1 MRAPLLE
8 RLLARGVPT
17 GAVEDWRAHAWRVLA
32 PGTGFPG
39 VACGARER
47 SAAGSSAASGSE
59 GSGSAVSGSAGSGGW
74 LMLAS
79 PVHLIAGMRGVS
91 LAEDGLLTLSPQE
104 ADWLAS
110 EFNRAFAAGGA
121 RLLRGRGQRLL
132 CLIEASTR
140 GAPPPL
146 TTDPATIIGR
156 DILAHLPQGPTGA
169 SLRALMSET
178 EIWLHD
184 HPLNDAR
191 RARDEPAI
199 GGLWLWGGGRGDE
212 PLPPLDLWSHGDDP
226 LFGAYAPRERYQRD
240 ARSGIIV
247 SATPPGEGSY
257 AILERDWL
265 VPALADL
272 RAGRLERLE
281 LSLGSRTH
289 RLGRLASYRL
299 WRRADPWWME
309 PSSEEE
315 PLHDA

>member
-8 RLLARGVPT
+8 RLLARGAST
-17 GAVEDWRAHAWRVLA
+17 GAVEDWRAHAWRMLA
-32 PGTGFPG
+32 PGTEFPG

-47 SAAGSSAASGSE
+47 SATAESEASAR
-59 GSGSAVSGSAGSGGW
+59 SALGAGW

-79 PVHLIAGMRGVS
+79 PVNLIAGMRGVS
-91 LAEDGLLTLSPQE
+91 LAEDGLLPLSAQE

-110 EFNRAFAAGGA
+110 EFNRAFSAGGA
-121 RLLRGRGQRLL
+121 RLVRGRGQRLL
-132 CLIEASTR
+132 CLIEASSR

-156 DILAHLPQGPTGA
+156 DILAHLPQGAAGA

-199 GGLWLWGGGRGDE
+199 GGLWLWGGARGDE

-226 LFGAYAPRERYQRD
+226 LFGAYAPRERYPRD

-289 RLGRLASYRL
+289 RLGRLGSYRL
-299 WRRADPWWME
+299 WRRAHPWWME
-309 PSSEEE
+309 PSSDEE
-315 PLHDA
+315 PA